1 MEGYSFR
8 KGMGNKKTKYLRN
21 GVLKRV
27 FLFGQKEY
35 DSLLLFVG
43 MFLLFYLGMNLIRSQ
58 ILINNLNKPE
68 YLYHKEF
75 FADGIWN
82 KDMFDETFK
91 MLKGSGAN
99 CVIRGFMV
107 SVGLTN
113 EHREVRTYLSAE
125 ALAKKEKLD
134 YDEWMGIPNSVL
146 IAGRLLNRTYLREG
160 KKWIIIDGIEFQVY
174 AVIESD
180 VILAQ
185 SVYMN
190 WGNLEEDYKEW
201 FMWRLADEYDT
212 SGWNGIPLI
221 FEKLTK
227 FHDEINNFQD
237 QFEDCLTTYENYDDY
252 EQWDR
257 QELYEKMQKIYS
269 VMELFCIFVI
279 FYLME
284 VWFARRKREY
294 LIRRMLGC
302 NALSLC
308 KTAFRDAILIA
319 GSAFF
324 VAVIVMLLQLC
335 FHIAGKLEVLEVL
348 QTIVGSFIITIGF
361 EILMLGFHVLRLI
374 NIYPT
379 QANIEAA
386 E

>member
-1 MEGYSFR
+1 
-8 KGMGNKKTKYLRN
+8 
-21 GVLKRV
+21 
-27 FLFGQKEY
+27 
-35 DSLLLFVG
+35 
-43 MFLLFYLGMNLIRSQ
+43 
-58 ILINNLNKPE
+58 
-68 YLYHKEF
+68 
-75 FADGIWN
+75 
-82 KDMFDETFK
+82 

-302 NALSLC
+302 NALRLC
-308 KTAFRDAILIA
+308 ITAFRDAVLVT
-319 GSAFF
+319 GLAFST
-324 VAVIVMLLQLC
+324 AVIVMLLQLC